1 MQRHRV
7 YLLSLAFGFPALVL
21 TYVLVGRD
29 DPVTRFGWPPLMLHL
44 LVSGW
49 LLLRHPHRVVAVER
63 ATLALVTALMLA
75 RMAYHLVA
83 KDAEQAWLALSPGT
97 FMGLVLLV
105 VFGYVVLGTAGGL
118 RWSVLVIGAST
129 ALVGVT
135 IGPQAAAGQW
145 DVLVSMLRAEAY
157 VVVTV
162 VFVHALARTK
172 DDAAQ
177 AHVQA
182 QRMWDLANRDAL
194 TGLPNRRRAEHLL
207 TQHMSGQGRLAVL
220 SLDIDW
226 FKNVNDEHGHAV
238 GDVVLHDLAAAL
250 SDAAPT
256 GVAVTRW
263 GGEEFLIVC
272 PGTDL
277 ADAAALG
284 ERLRVAVAACPLP
297 NQLRLT
303 VSVGLAC
310 RRHDD
315 DVDTL
320 LGRVDAL
327 LYAAK
332 AVGRNVVCADEPA
345 EMPAAPTGPPRQRR
359 RGEAGDLSIQK
370 TGQ

>member
-7 YLLSLAFGFPALVL
+7 YLLGLAVGFPALVL

-63 ATLALVTALMLA
+63 ATLVLVTALMLA
-75 RMAYHLVA
+75 RMSYHLIA
-83 KDAEQAWLALSPGT
+83 KDDDLAWLALSPGT

-105 VFGYVVLGTAGGL
+105 VFGYMVLGTAGGL
-118 RWSVLVIGAST
+118 RWSGLVIGAST
-129 ALVGVT
+129 GVTVATVLPQALAGGQWAALV
-135 IGPQAAAGQW
+135 A
-145 DVLVSMLRAEAY
+145 MLRAEVY

-172 DDAAQ
+172 DDAAR
-177 AHVQA
+177 AHVEA

-207 TQHMSGQGRLAVL
+207 THHMDGGDQLAVL
-220 SLDIDW
+220 SIDVDW
-226 FKNVNDEHGHAV
+226 FKKVNDEHGHAV
-238 GDVVLHDLAAAL
+238 GDQVLHDLAVVL
-250 SDAAPT
+250 RDAAPT
-256 GVAVTRW
+256 GVTVTRW

-272 PGTDL
+272 PGTEL
-277 ADAAALG
+277 ADAAVLA

-297 NQLRLT
+297 NRLRIT

-315 DVDTL
+315 DVATL
-320 LGRVDAL
+320 LRRVDAL

-332 AVGRNVVCADEPA
+332 AVGRNVVRTEEPA
-345 EMPAAPTGPPRQRR
+345 EPLPLPPGPPRQRR
-359 RGEAGDLSIQK
+359 REEASDLSVQDA
-370 TGQ
+370 G